1 MGSCCSSHQQ
11 EIEENKEMKDG
22 LIPKFENTVEVDEKE
37 EIKETEKENQNM
49 KNMKSMKENKKEVKQ
64 SLYNFSQNYQQDSM
78 DSDFITSEQK
88 ISEEIYDY
96 FNDIRNN
103 PQNYLSEGQKNGLQ
117 NVISTAAE
125 KAVEGNIQNIL
136 KNPHL
141 EMVFDNCVK
150 ANRDSKE
157 EILRYFQEQ
166 LPHLPV
172 TRDWLKEYYQ
182 LANRL
187 ATAAL
192 LNKHGVKTKVL
203 YIYFVN
209 GYRKRVVER
218 PDGKE
223 QIYETVNYN
232 ATEEQFKKAI
242 EKEMSV
248 LGINYDSTTSILCPS
263 VFVNAE
269 P

>member
-22 LIPKFENTVEVDEKE
+22 IFPKLENTVEEDEKE
-37 EIKETEKENQNM
+37 EKKETEKENENM
-49 KNMKSMKENKKEVKQ
+49 NNMNENKKEVKK

-78 DSDFITSEQK
+78 DSDFINSEQK

-150 ANRDSKE
+150 TNRDSKE
-157 EILRYFQEQ
+157 EILKSF
-166 LPHLPV
+166 
-172 TRDWLKEYYQ
+172 
-182 LANRL
+182 
-187 ATAAL
+187 
-192 LNKHGVKTKVL
+192 
-203 YIYFVN
+203 
-209 GYRKRVVER
+209 
-218 PDGKE
+218 
-223 QIYETVNYN
+223 
-232 ATEEQFKKAI
+232 
-242 EKEMSV
+242 EKEEKVKNREKALYMI
-248 LGINYDSTTSILCPS
+248 LGNSNKPKDCVWSLLKTSENNGEILWKDIEYLLVSTMFLEETKNILCYFLFIFS
-263 VFVNAE
+263 AKNSNE
-269 P
+269 

>member
-1 MGSCCSSHQQ
+1 MGNCCSTHQK

-22 LIPKFENTVEVDEKE
+22 IFPKLENTVEEDEKE
-37 EIKETEKENQNM
+37 EKKETEKENENM
-49 KNMKSMKENKKEVKQ
+49 NNMNENKKEVKK

-78 DSDFITSEQK
+78 DSDFINSEQK

-150 ANRDSKE
+150 TNRDSKE
-157 EILRYFQEQ
+157 EILKSF
-166 LPHLPV
+166 
-172 TRDWLKEYYQ
+172 
-182 LANRL
+182 
-187 ATAAL
+187 
-192 LNKHGVKTKVL
+192 
-203 YIYFVN
+203 
-209 GYRKRVVER
+209 
-218 PDGKE
+218 
-223 QIYETVNYN
+223 
-232 ATEEQFKKAI
+232 
-242 EKEMSV
+242 EKEEKVKNREKALYMI
-248 LGINYDSTTSILCPS
+248 LGNSNKPKDCVWSLLKTSENNGEILWKDIEYLLVSTMFLEETKNILCYFLFIFS
-263 VFVNAE
+263 AKNTNE
-269 P
+269 

>member
-37 EIKETEKENQNM
+37 EIKETEKENENM

-78 DSDFITSEQK
+78 DSDFINSEQK

-103 PQNYLSEGQKNGLQ
+103 PQNYLSEGQKNGIQ

-150 ANRDSKE
+150 TNRDSKE
-157 EILRYFQEQ
+157 EILKSF
-166 LPHLPV
+166 
-172 TRDWLKEYYQ
+172 
-182 LANRL
+182 
-187 ATAAL
+187 
-192 LNKHGVKTKVL
+192 
-203 YIYFVN
+203 
-209 GYRKRVVER
+209 
-218 PDGKE
+218 
-223 QIYETVNYN
+223 
-232 ATEEQFKKAI
+232 
-242 EKEMSV
+242 EKEEKVKNREKALYMI
-248 LGINYDSTTSILCPS
+248 LGNSNKPKDCVWSLLKTCEKENKGEILWKDIEYLLVSTMFLQETKNILCY
-263 VFVNAE
+263 FLFIFNAKKINE
-269 P
+269 

>member
-37 EIKETEKENQNM
+37 EIKETEKENENM

-103 PQNYLSEGQKNGLQ
+103 PQNYLSEGQKNGIQ

-150 ANRDSKE
+150 AHRDSKE
-157 EILRYFQEQ
+157 EILKSF
-166 LPHLPV
+166 
-172 TRDWLKEYYQ
+172 
-182 LANRL
+182 
-187 ATAAL
+187 
-192 LNKHGVKTKVL
+192 
-203 YIYFVN
+203 
-209 GYRKRVVER
+209 
-218 PDGKE
+218 
-223 QIYETVNYN
+223 
-232 ATEEQFKKAI
+232 
-242 EKEMSV
+242 EKEEKVKNREKALYMI
-248 LGINYDSTTSILCPS
+248 LGNSNKPKDCVWSLLKTSENNGEILWKDIEYLLVSTMFLQETKNILCY
-263 VFVNAE
+263 FLFIFNAKNINE
-269 P
+269 

>member
-1 MGSCCSSHQQ
+1 MGNCCSTHQK

-22 LIPKFENTVEVDEKE
+22 IFPKLENTVEEDEKE
-37 EIKETEKENQNM
+37 EKKETEKENENM
-49 KNMKSMKENKKEVKQ
+49 NNMNENKKEVKK

-78 DSDFITSEQK
+78 DSDFINSEQK

-150 ANRDSKE
+150 TNRDSKE
-157 EILRYFQEQ
+157 EILKSF
-166 LPHLPV
+166 
-172 TRDWLKEYYQ
+172 
-182 LANRL
+182 
-187 ATAAL
+187 
-192 LNKHGVKTKVL
+192 
-203 YIYFVN
+203 
-209 GYRKRVVER
+209 
-218 PDGKE
+218 
-223 QIYETVNYN
+223 
-232 ATEEQFKKAI
+232 
-242 EKEMSV
+242 EKEEKVKNREKALYMI
-248 LGINYDSTTSILCPS
+248 LGNSNKPKDCVWSLLKTCEKENKGEILWKDIEYLLVSTMFLQETKNILCY
-263 VFVNAE
+263 FLFIFNAKNINE
-269 P
+269 

>member
-37 EIKETEKENQNM
+37 EIKETEKENENM

-103 PQNYLSEGQKNGLQ
+103 PQNYLSEGQKNGIQ

-150 ANRDSKE
+150 AHRDSKE
-157 EILRYFQEQ
+157 EILKS
-166 LPHLPV
+166 L
-172 TRDWLKEYYQ
+172 
-182 LANRL
+182 
-187 ATAAL
+187 
-192 LNKHGVKTKVL
+192 
-203 YIYFVN
+203 
-209 GYRKRVVER
+209 
-218 PDGKE
+218 
-223 QIYETVNYN
+223 
-232 ATEEQFKKAI
+232 
-242 EKEMSV
+242 EKEEKVKNREKAFYMI
-248 LGINYDSTTSILCPS
+248 LGNSNKPKDCIWSLLKTCEKENTGEILWKDIEYLLVSTMFLQETKNILCY
-263 VFVNAE
+263 FLFIFNAKNINE
-269 P
+269 

>member
-1 MGSCCSSHQQ
+1 MGNCCSTHQK

-22 LIPKFENTVEVDEKE
+22 IFPKLENTVEEDEKE
-37 EIKETEKENQNM
+37 EKKETEKENENM
-49 KNMKSMKENKKEVKQ
+49 NNMNENKKEVKK

-78 DSDFITSEQK
+78 DSDFINSEQK

-103 PQNYLSEGQKNGLQ
+103 PQNYLSEGQKNGIQ

-157 EILRYFQEQ
+157 EILKSF
-166 LPHLPV
+166 
-172 TRDWLKEYYQ
+172 
-182 LANRL
+182 
-187 ATAAL
+187 
-192 LNKHGVKTKVL
+192 
-203 YIYFVN
+203 
-209 GYRKRVVER
+209 
-218 PDGKE
+218 
-223 QIYETVNYN
+223 
-232 ATEEQFKKAI
+232 
-242 EKEMSV
+242 EKEEKVKNREKALYMI
-248 LGINYDSTTSILCPS
+248 LGNSNKPKDCVWSLLKTSENNGEILWKDIEYLLVSTMFLEETKNILCYFLFIFS
-263 VFVNAE
+263 AKNTNE
-269 P
+269 

>member
-1 MGSCCSSHQQ
+1 MGSCCSTHQK

-22 LIPKFENTVEVDEKE
+22 IFPKLENTVEEDEKE
-37 EIKETEKENQNM
+37 EKKETEKENENM
-49 KNMKSMKENKKEVKQ
+49 NNMNENKKEVKK

-78 DSDFITSEQK
+78 DSDFINSEQK

-150 ANRDSKE
+150 TNRDSKE
-157 EILRYFQEQ
+157 EILKSF
-166 LPHLPV
+166 
-172 TRDWLKEYYQ
+172 
-182 LANRL
+182 
-187 ATAAL
+187 
-192 LNKHGVKTKVL
+192 
-203 YIYFVN
+203 
-209 GYRKRVVER
+209 
-218 PDGKE
+218 
-223 QIYETVNYN
+223 
-232 ATEEQFKKAI
+232 
-242 EKEMSV
+242 EKEEKVKNREKALYMI
-248 LGINYDSTTSILCPS
+248 LGNSNKPKDCVWSLLKTSENNGEILWKDIEYLLVSTMFLEETKNILCYFLFLS
-263 VFVNAE
+263 KNQK
-269 P
+269 